1 MTEWW
6 SGDNIGNLR
15 KGFVMRIGKIGVVII
30 GLVPFNVYAEC
41 TPAPDCASIGY
52 TETSCEG
59 DSLKCPFDITK
70 MMCMPCD
77 SSFKYACSGD
87 NITGGTG
94 SACNGKYVSCECS
107 EGSVF
112 KDGACACDDSCT
124 VGAIYY
130 SDGTCSSC
138 VDSNKT
144 AIGVVVKDNE
154 LIVSRAKGSTMS
166 WAANY
171 IDTSLTNYAN
181 GTAANS
187 DLNGKAN
194 TSVIIA
200 TYTSGTADNNAA
212 VYCNSYYTE
221 GTNSGD
227 WYLPSGGELTK
238 YVNSNYSKVKTT
250 TNRLGW
256 GNFAYYLWT
265 STEGSNDTAFGMHTD
280 GGGIYRANKTY
291 ATHVA
296 CFLNLTAQ

>member
-1 MTEWW
+1 
-6 SGDNIGNLR
+6 
-15 KGFVMRIGKIGVVII
+15 MRIGKIGVAVI
-30 GLVPFNVYAEC
+30 GLVPFNVYAEPC
-41 TPAPDCASIGY
+41 TPTPDCADMGY
-52 TETSCEG
+52 TETSCSG
-59 DSLKCPFDITK
+59 KFVRCPFDTSK
-70 MMCMPCD
+70 LFCTPCD
-77 SSFKYACSGD
+77 SSFQYDCDGAYTAGGLGSTCGEKYASCTCVEGATF
-87 NITGGTG
+87 TGGNCICDT
-94 SACNGKYVSCECS
+94 SCS
-107 EGSVF
+107 LGN
-112 KDGACACDDSCT
+112 
-124 VGAIYY
+124 IYY

-138 VDSNKT
+138 IETTKT